1 VAVPFYIRPVYSLFC
16 GDGLWKG
23 LQSPAT
29 STPGP
34 KLNKTDGGEAPPK
47 PEKEDPGPGRDPG
60 SGFWMWA
67 EGWTNSAGKHF
78 HFVFAAFSDYANPG
92 SLSTGGG
99 YLGYLYDQVGLKCL
113 GDWWPYVGASIVTTL
128 AVVLLAL
135 FSYAM
140 AILCAPVVAGWRF
153 VRDTYTWL
161 CPARAVT
168 PALPR
173 QPRDHAPHDPLWRGP
188 ATGAA
193 TATTYYKDTVKG
205 RGGARRPND
214 VLGALPGWKSTGK
227 EAKPTE

>member
-1 VAVPFYIRPVYSLFC
+1 MLGLGLSMLLVCAPPGAEGVNSTNGTNSANSTNHTEMRWYCPTPLPGVAIPFYIRPVYSLFC

-113 GDWWPYVGASIVTTL
+113 GDWWPYVGA
-128 AVVLLAL
+128 
-135 FSYAM
+135 
-140 AILCAPVVAGWRF
+140 
-153 VRDTYTWL
+153 
-161 CPARAVT
+161 
-168 PALPR
+168 
-173 QPRDHAPHDPLWRGP
+173 
-188 ATGAA
+188 
-193 TATTYYKDTVKG
+193 
-205 RGGARRPND
+205 
-214 VLGALPGWKSTGK
+214 
-227 EAKPTE
+227 